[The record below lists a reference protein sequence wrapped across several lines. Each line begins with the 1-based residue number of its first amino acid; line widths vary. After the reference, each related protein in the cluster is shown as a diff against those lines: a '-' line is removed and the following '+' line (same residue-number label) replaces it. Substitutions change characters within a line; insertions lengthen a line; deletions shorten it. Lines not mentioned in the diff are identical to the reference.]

1 MFILFD
7 NFNICIHVEISLKFF
22 SHVTKGWKCP
32 GNNSQLL
39 SCQSLTRVP
48 KENQMPFAVKR
59 LGDATV
65 EQQVAGDILYCDQKL
80 SHYMI
85 LNLNFVCCGALKN
98 KLQEV
103 IGIIPS
109 CGLYGSLL
117 LID

>member
-1 MFILFD
+1 MYILFD
-7 NFNICIHVEISLKFF
+7 NFNICFHVEISLKFF
-22 SHVTKGWKCP
+22 SHVIKGWTCP

-39 SCQSLTRVP
+39 SCQSLARVP
-48 KENQMPFAVKR
+48 TENQMPFAAKR
-59 LGDATV
+59 LDDATV

-85 LNLNFVCCGALKN
+85 LNLRFVCGALKT
-98 KLQEV
+98 KLREV

-109 CGLYGSLL
+109 CDLYGSLL